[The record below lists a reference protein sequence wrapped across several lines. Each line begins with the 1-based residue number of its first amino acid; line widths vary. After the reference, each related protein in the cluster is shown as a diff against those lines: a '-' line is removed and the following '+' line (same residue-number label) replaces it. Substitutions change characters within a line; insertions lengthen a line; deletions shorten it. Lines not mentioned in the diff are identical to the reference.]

1 MLNLKE
7 LTTLSV
13 TNSIFNKITEKINF
27 DENKVN
33 DFFRV
38 IQLSDKKESISNK
51 LSNTDKVNTMTLT
64 DLIDKN
70 KMTAICKLNLINRHF
85 N

>member
-1 MLNLKE
+1 LNLKE
-7 LTTLSV
+7 LSTTLE
-13 TNSIFNKITEKINF
+13 TNSIFNKFTEKINF

-38 IQLSDKKESISNK
+38 IQLSDKKESVNNK
-51 LSNTDKVNTMTLT
+51 LSNIEKQNTMTLS

-70 KMTAICKLNLINRHF
+70 KMTAICKLDLIYRHF